1 MTKRFFLFAFIL
13 AGALSVN
20 AQTADEILA
29 KYFENTGGLE
39 KWISLKSSK
48 MAGMMAMQGMEFP
61 GTVYAALP
69 NKQRVEVNVMGKAIV
84 QAYDGETAWWINP
97 FMGGEDPQKMPDEMA
112 EEMTRQEFQSDFI
125 NYKEKGHA
133 VELEGTEEVEGAEA
147 FKIKLTK
154 KSGDVEYHY
163 FDSEYYVP
171 IMMKTTVKSGP
182 AQGQMA
188 ETYMSDY
195 QEVDGMMFPFFIE
208 SKVNGQS
215 FQKITIDTISVNEE
229 YEDVFFAFPAAPA
242 EKKE

>member
-154 KSGDVEYHY
+154 KNGDVEYHY